1 MSEDVTPVDTSAT
14 VPSTSVRLANLHE
27 ATRTMM
33 LAESRETVARTAAT
47 AATDVLGFPMN
58 TVRLYDPGTD
68 RLMPTAV
75 SAGVEEVA
83 GERTP
88 YERGETIQWEAF
100 DGDEVLV
107 FDDVTEIDDD
117 VPRSGSGS
125 MLVAPLGE
133 HGVLTLGS
141 TTEGGIDPA
150 DVELARVLA
159 ANVEAAM
166 DRARRRAALGE
177 RTESLRRKN
186 ERLDEFA
193 SIVSHDLRNPLNVAR
208 GYVELAI
215 EEDDTDE
222 LPAALDALDRM
233 EDLVDATLSLA
244 REGRD
249 VEETEPTDVG
259 DLAREAW
266 AVVDAPAATLVV
278 EDAPTV
284 PADPERLRTLLE
296 NCLRNA
302 VDHAGRDVTVVVG
315 ATPDGFFVAD
325 DGPGIPEGEREA
337 ALERGYTTAD
347 DGTGF
352 GLAIVADIA
361 RAHGWTTELSE
372 SADGGLRLTFDGSRQ
387 P

>member
-1 MSEDVTPVDTSAT
+1 MTEDVTPIDASAT
-14 VPSTSVRLANLHE
+14 APSTSVRLANLHE
-27 ATRTMM
+27 ATRSMM
-33 LAESRETVARTAAT
+33 LAESREGVARTAAT
-47 AATDVLGFPMN
+47 AATDVLGFPLN
-58 TVRLYDPGTD
+58 TVRLYDPESD

-75 SAGVEEVA
+75 SDGVEELA

-100 DGDEVLV
+100 DGGEQLV
-107 FDDVTEIDDD
+107 FDDITEIDDD
-117 VPRSGSGS
+117 VPRSGTGS

-166 DRARRRAALGE
+166 DRARRRATLAE

-193 SIVSHDLRNPLNVAR
+193 AIVSHDLRNPLNVAR
-208 GYVELAI
+208 GYVDLAI
-215 EEDDTDE
+215 EEDDTE
-222 LPAALDALDRM
+222 HLPAAAEALDRM
-233 EDLVDATLSLA
+233 DDLVDATLSLA
-244 REGRD
+244 RQGHT
-249 VEETEPTDVG
+249 VEETEETDLG
-259 DLAREAW
+259 RLAREAW
-266 AVVDAPAATLVV
+266 AVVDAPGATLSV
-278 EDAPTV
+278 EDAPVVT
-284 PADPERLRTLLE
+284 ADPERLRTLLE

-302 VDHAGRDVTVVVG
+302 VDHAGPEVTVEVG
-315 ATPDGFFVAD
+315 ATADGFFVAD
-325 DGPGIPEGEREA
+325 DGPGIPEGDREKA
-337 ALERGYTTAD
+337 FDRGYTTAD

-361 RAHGWTTELSE
+361 RAHGWTVGVAE
-372 SADGGLRLTFDGSRQ
+372 SADGGLRLTFDGSR
-387 P
+387 

>member
-1 MSEDVTPVDTSAT
+1 MPIDASAT
-14 VPSTSVRLANLHE
+14 APSTSARLANLHE

-33 LAESRETVARTAAT
+33 LAESREEVGRTAAT
-47 AATDVLGFPMN
+47 AATDVLGFPLN

-75 SAGVEEVA
+75 SDGVEELA
-83 GERTP
+83 GDRTP
-88 YERGETIQWEAF
+88 YERGETIQWEAY
-100 DGDEVLV
+100 DGGDPLV
-107 FDDVTEIDDD
+107 FDDITDIDDD

-125 MLVAPLGE
+125 MLIAPLGE

-166 DRARRRAALGE
+166 DRARRRAALAE

-193 SIVSHDLRNPLNVAR
+193 AIVSHDLRNPLNVTR

-215 EEDDTDE
+215 EEDDTAH
-222 LPAALDALDRM
+222 LPAAVEALDRM
-233 EDLVDATLSLA
+233 DDLVDATLSLA
-244 REGRD
+244 RQGRD
-249 VEETEPTDVG
+249 VEEAEMEPTDVG
-259 DLAREAW
+259 RLAREAW

-278 EDAPTV
+278 DDAPTV
-284 PADPERLRTLLE
+284 AADPERLRTLLE

-302 VDHAGRDVTVVVG
+302 VDHAGPDVTVVVG
-315 ATPDGFFVAD
+315 ESDEGFFVAD
-325 DGPGIPEGEREA
+325 DGPGVDPGDRDA
-337 ALERGYTTAD
+337 MFDRGFTTAD

-352 GLAIVADIA
+352 GLATVADIA
-361 RAHGWTTELSE
+361 RAHDWTTGACE
-372 SADGGLRLTFDGSRQ
+372 SADGGFRLEFDGSR
-387 P
+387 

>member
-1 MSEDVTPVDTSAT
+1 MSEDATPIDASAT
-14 VPSTSVRLANLHE
+14 TPSTAARLANLHE

-33 LAESRETVARTAAT
+33 LAESREAAARTAAT

-58 TVRLYDPGTD
+58 TVRLYDPGSD

-75 SAGVEEVA
+75 SDGVEELA

-100 DGDEVLV
+100 DGGDLLV
-107 FDDVTEIDDD
+107 FDDITEIDDD
-117 VPRSGSGS
+117 VPRTGSGS
-125 MLVAPLGE
+125 MLVAPLGD

-141 TTEGGIDPA
+141 TTESGIEPA

-166 DRARRRAALGE
+166 DRARRRAALAE

-193 SIVSHDLRNPLNVAR
+193 AIVSHDLRNPLNVAR
-208 GYVELAI
+208 GYVELAAA
-215 EEDDTDE
+215 EDDTDH
-222 LPAALDALDRM
+222 LPAAVEALDRM
-233 EDLVDATLSLA
+233 DDLVEATLSLA

-249 VEETEPTDVG
+249 VEETEPADVG
-259 DLAREAW
+259 LLAREAW
-266 AVVDAPAATLVV
+266 AVVDAPAATLVA
-278 EDAPTV
+278 DDGPTV
-284 PADPERLRTLLE
+284 QADPERLRTLLE

-302 VDHAGRDVTVVVG
+302 VEHAGSEVTVVVG
-315 ATPDGFFVAD
+315 GTDDGFFVAD
-325 DGPGIPEGEREA
+325 DGPGINSEDCEA
-337 ALERGYTTAD
+337 LFDRGHTTAD
-347 DGTGF
+347 GGAGF

-361 RAHGWTTELSE
+361 RAHGWAVRVAE
-372 SADGGLRLTFDGSRQ
+372 SADGGLRLELDGSR
-387 P
+387 

>member
-1 MSEDVTPVDTSAT
+1 MTEDALPIDASAT
-14 VPSTSVRLANLHE
+14 APSTSVRLANLHE

-33 LAESRETVARTAAT
+33 LAESRQAVARTAAT

-58 TVRLYDPGTD
+58 TVRLHDPETD

-75 SAGVEEVA
+75 SDGVEELA

-88 YERGETIQWEAF
+88 YERGETIQWEAY
-100 DGDEVLV
+100 DGDELLV
-107 FDDVTEIDDD
+107 FDDITEIDDD
-117 VPRSGSGS
+117 VPRSGNGS
-125 MLVAPLGE
+125 MLVAPLGD

-150 DVELARVLA
+150 DEELARVLA

-166 DRARRRAALGE
+166 DRARRRATLAE

-193 SIVSHDLRNPLNVAR
+193 AIVSHDLRNPLNVAR

-215 EEDDTDE
+215 EENDTDH
-222 LPAALDALDRM
+222 LPEAVEALDRM
-233 EDLVDATLSLA
+233 DDLVDATLSLA
-244 REGRD
+244 REGRE

-266 AVVDAPAATLVV
+266 AVVDAPAGTLVV
-278 EDAPTV
+278 DDAPTV
-284 PADPERLRTLLE
+284 AADPERLRTLLE

-302 VDHAGRDVTVVVG
+302 VDHAGPEVTVEVG
-315 ATPDGFFVAD
+315 ATADGFFVAD
-325 DGPGIPEGEREA
+325 DGPGIPEGDRDTVFD
-337 ALERGYTTAD
+337 RGYTTAD

-361 RAHGWTTELSE
+361 RAHGWETDLSE
-372 SADGGLRLTFDGSRQ
+372 SADGGLRLTFDGSR
-387 P
+387 